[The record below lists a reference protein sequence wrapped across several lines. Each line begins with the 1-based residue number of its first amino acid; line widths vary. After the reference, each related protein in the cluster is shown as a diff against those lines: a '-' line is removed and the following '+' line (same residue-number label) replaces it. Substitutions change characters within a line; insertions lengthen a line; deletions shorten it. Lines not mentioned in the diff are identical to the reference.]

1 MAGWQKVYRDITKH
15 WLWEDKPFS
24 RGQAFID
31 LLLMVNHQDKKIL
44 FNGDLIEVKRG
55 SKITSLRKLSEEWG
69 WSTKKTKKFLE
80 LLEKDNMI
88 TVKTDN
94 KKTLVTIENYS
105 LYQDSGN
112 TKETEEKQE
121 GNTEENQEKHRG
133 NSKENQKKTNKN
145 DKEGYKNDKEGY
157 KNEKNEEE
165 GKEGEE
171 CKENTPQLQ
180 PLSFPTPSC
189 SKIYK
194 LIGENGYRFF
204 MKTDIKEN
212 DETISIKTKTS
223 VDKTIIAQY
232 IPRIDW
238 QLNKRIEVV

>member
-1 MAGWQKVYRDITKH
+1 MAGWQKVYRDITNH

-88 TVKTDN
+88 TVKSDN
-94 KKTLVTIENYS
+94 KKTLITIENYS

-112 TKETEEKQE
+112 TEETEEKQE
-121 GNTEENQEKHRG
+121 GNSEEIQKRNKG
-133 NSKENQKKTNKN
+133 NSKENQKKTNKK
-145 DKEGYKNDKEGY
+145 DKEDIKKDNKE
-157 KNEKNEEE
+157 
-165 GKEGEE
+165 KEGEE
-171 CKENTPQLQ
+171 SKEDISKTNILI
-180 PLSFPTPSC
+180 FPSPTH
-189 SKIYK
+189 KEIYN
-194 LIGENGYRFF
+194 LVGDVGYRTWF
-204 MKTDIKEN
+204 IKSEISE
-212 DETISIKTKTS
+212 DDTSISIKASSDFEKG
-223 VDKTIIAQY
+223 IIISKY
-232 IPRIDW
+232 IHRLELE
-238 QLNKRIEVV
+238 LNKRIEVS

>member
-31 LLLMVNHQDKKIL
+31 LLLMVNHKDNKIL
-44 FNGDLIEVKRG
+44 FNGELVEVKRG
-55 SKITSLRKLSEEWG
+55 SRITSLRQLSEGWG

-88 TVKTDN
+88 TVKSDN
-94 KKTLVTIENYS
+94 KKTLITIENYS

-145 DKEGYKNDKEGY
+145 DKEGYKN
-157 KNEKNEEE
+157 EKNEEE
-165 GKEGEE
+165 GKE

-204 MKTDIKEN
+204 MNTYIKEN
-212 DETISIKTKTS
+212 DETISIKTKS
-223 VDKTIIAQY
+223 NVDKTIIAQY

>member
-1 MAGWQKVYRDITKH
+1 MAGWQKVYRDITNH

-44 FNGDLIEVKRG
+44 FNGDVIEVKRG

-80 LLEKDNMI
+80 LLEKDKMV
-88 TVKTDN
+88 TVQSDN

-112 TKETEEKQE
+112 TEETDKKQE
-121 GNTEENQEKHRG
+121 GNGEEIQKKNKG
-133 NSKENQKKTNKN
+133 NSKENQKKTNKK
-145 DKEGYKNDKEGY
+145 DKEGIKKDNK
-157 KNEKNEEE
+157 

-171 CKENTPQLQ
+171 DKEEYETE
-180 PLSFPTPSC
+180 PLSFPTPIHES
-189 SKIYK
+189 IYK
-194 LIGENGYRFF
+194 SVGEVGY
-204 MKTDIKEN
+204 KTWFINSDIKE
-212 DETISIKTKTS
+212 EESYISIKANDDFKRG
-223 VDKTIIAQY
+223 IIISKY
-232 IPRIDW
+232 IPML
-238 QLNKRIEVV
+238 QLELNKRIEVS